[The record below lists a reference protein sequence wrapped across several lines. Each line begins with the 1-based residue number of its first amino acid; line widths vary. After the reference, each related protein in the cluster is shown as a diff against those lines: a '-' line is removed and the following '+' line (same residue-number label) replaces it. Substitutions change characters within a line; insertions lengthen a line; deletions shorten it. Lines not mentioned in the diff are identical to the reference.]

1 MENLKNFLVIVF
13 FIAVIIG
20 VPLLVIASVNTLFL
34 TAIPYTL
41 ETWASTILLGMFIRG
56 VNFKTESK

>member
-1 MENLKNFLVIVF
+1 MENLKNLLVIVF
-13 FIAVIIG
+13 FIALIIG

-41 ETWASTILLGMFIRG
+41 ETWASTVMLGIFIRG
-56 VNFKTESK
+56 WKAHKGNV

>member
-1 MENLKNFLVIVF
+1 MELLKNLLLITF
-13 FIAVIIG
+13 FIGVIIG

-41 ETWASTILLGMFIRG
+41 ETWASTVMLGIFIRG
-56 VNFKTESK
+56 WKSTKENV

>member
-1 MENLKNFLVIVF
+1 MELLKNLLLITF
-13 FIAVIIG
+13 FIGLIIG

-41 ETWASTILLGMFIRG
+41 ETWASTVMLGIFIRG
-56 VNFKTESK
+56 YNKVKESV

>member
-1 MENLKNFLVIVF
+1 MENLKNLLVIVF
-13 FIAVIIG
+13 FIGLIVG

-41 ETWASTILLGMFIRG
+41 ETWASTVLLGVFIRG
-56 VNFKTESK
+56 WKSVKEGA